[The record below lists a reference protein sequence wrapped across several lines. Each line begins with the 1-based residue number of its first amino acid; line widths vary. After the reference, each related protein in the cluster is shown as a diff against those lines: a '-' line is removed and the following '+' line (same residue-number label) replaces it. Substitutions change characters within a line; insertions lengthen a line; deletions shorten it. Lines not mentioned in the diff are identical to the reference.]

1 MRMTVRKSRLLPD
14 RLDRTITQYRKLAE
28 QAKIN
33 AQRAADRSARE
44 WFLSL
49 AKSMNDLAAGLED
62 QMKSLEKMAPAQT
75 PVDSNSR
82 VRGRSDA
89 PAQIAEGTA

>member
-1 MRMTVRKSRLLPD
+1 MKMTVRKSRLPPD
-14 RLDRTITQYRKLAE
+14 RLDRAIAQYRKLAE

-33 AQRAADRSARE
+33 AQRAADKSARE

-49 AKSMNDLAAGLED
+49 AKSMNDLAAALQE

-75 PVDSNSR
+75 AMDTNSR

-89 PAQIAEGTA
+89 PAQIAEGAV